1 MAQNLPNVFEMGIGD
16 RKIEKKNRCHSENK
30 NVNDFVIT
38 LVVVRFFYLRKTEF
52 KAFTFHLPHVSQCV
66 CVCLWMWCCSCYS
79 SSLITYIV
87 ADSFVTASKAF
98 LYFHEFITSR
108 RLIHGFHVY
117 IRMWFR
123 KSSKMLCAVLNLSP
137 IMQYVSISLV
147 GHVVCSPLNC
157 VLLPKSCTIINDAS
171 MKIIIITAI
180 YLFGIWR
187 ILVFNIFLF
196 SPADMPSGGKKQMRK
211 RKKSMGLFS
220 AETVAAAMAATTI
233 TTKEKM

>member
-1 MAQNLPNVFEMGIGD
+1 
-16 RKIEKKNRCHSENK
+16 
-30 NVNDFVIT
+30 
-38 LVVVRFFYLRKTEF
+38 
-52 KAFTFHLPHVSQCV
+52 
-66 CVCLWMWCCSCYS
+66 MWGCYS

-147 GHVVCSPLNC
+147 EHVVCSPFNC
-157 VLLPKSCTIINDAS
+157 VLLPKIVHHNQ
-171 MKIIIITAI
+171 
-180 YLFGIWR
+180 WR
-187 ILVFNIFLF
+187 IHENYYYYYHLF
-196 SPADMPSGGKKQMRK
+196 IWNMEDSRFQYFPFFTSWYAIRREEANAKT
-211 RKKSMGLFS
+211 KKSMGLFS
-220 AETVAAAMAATTI
+220 AQTVTAAMAATTI